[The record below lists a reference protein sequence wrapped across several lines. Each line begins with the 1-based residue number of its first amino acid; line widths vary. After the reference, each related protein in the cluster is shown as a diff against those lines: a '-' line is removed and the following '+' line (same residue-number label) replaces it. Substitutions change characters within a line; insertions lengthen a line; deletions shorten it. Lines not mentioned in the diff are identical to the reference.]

1 VLERIRDEATIL
13 LTDILATLPPDQ
25 LAALADALPA
35 LEQLAG
41 SG

>member
-1 VLERIRDEATIL
+1 M
-13 LTDILATLPPDQ
+13 LTDSMLALPPDQ
-25 LAALADALPA
+25 LAALEAALPA